1 MFTSIKTNA
10 ILYEKRNVKNVD
22 DTKKERVYTMSDN
35 VYVTNV
41 ETKPKKS
48 FSRSFKFLLGLGIFL
63 SGFVSAGWGYFI
75 ITGMVQQIWREIGV
89 CQYVRWGIHLICIVC
104 CFVFMIKIAI
114 NERYFSKLLVQCIRI
129 IGALITVSAFLLPR
143 LSGYISS
150 GFGIMQ
156 NGSFTLIDGN
166 ILTQGILL
174 LIFAGI
180 IKEGFSMQNELDEV
194 L

>member
-1 MFTSIKTNA
+1 M
-10 ILYEKRNVKNVD
+10 KNVD
-22 DTKKERVYTMSDN
+22 DTKKERAYSMTDN
-35 VYVTNV
+35 VYITNV
-41 ETKPKKS
+41 KTKPKKS

-63 SGFVSAGWGYFI
+63 SGFVSVGWGYFI
-75 ITGMVQQIWREIGV
+75 ITGMVQQIWKEIGV
-89 CQYVRWGIHLICIVC
+89 CQYVRWGIHFICIIC
-104 CFVFMIKIAI
+104 CFIFMIKIAI

-129 IGALITVSAFLLPR
+129 IGGLITVSAFLLPR
-143 LSGYISS
+143 LSGYTSS

-180 IKEGFSMQNELDEV
+180 IKEGFFMQNELDEV